1 MTGEGDLGMIRKLGR
16 VRAQYTTRPR
26 EQISDVL
33 RRQRRY
39 LSAAEV
45 FQLLKE
51 ARAKVSLSTVYR
63 TLDLMQTKG
72 EASARTD
79 ERGEASYVICEPTHH
94 HHAIC
99 RVCERVE
106 DIACEAIEHLAHDLL
121 EHHEFALDDHA
132 MEFYGRCAAC
142 RG

>member
-1 MTGEGDLGMIRKLGR
+1 M
-16 VRAQYTTRPR
+16 RAQYSTRPR
-26 EQISDVL
+26 EQITGVL
-33 RRQRRY
+33 RDQRRY

-45 FQLLKE
+45 FELLKK

-63 TLDLMQTKG
+63 TLDFMQAKG

-99 RVCERVE
+99 KQCGRVE
-106 DIACEAIEHLAHDLL
+106 DIACEAIEHLADDLFA
-121 EHHEFALDDHA
+121 HHHFALDDHA
-132 MEFYGRCAAC
+132 MEFYGRCALC